1 MRRKYRI
8 SGLTS
13 QATREL
19 IFPVDERG
27 TMKSVVEYFYET
39 YGFVIQH
46 AQLPCLQV
54 DTALLK
60 VACQQRQEREQ
71 DIMQT
76 VHPNAYHED
85 PYAKEF
91 GIKISEWLAQ
101 VEARILS
108 ASWLK
113 YHDTGREKDCL
124 PQVGQWNMMNKKMV
138 NGGTFNHW
146 ICINFSRN
154 VQDGVARGFCYELA
168 QMCFI
173 SGMAF
178 NPEPVLP
185 PITARPDQVEK
196 VLKTRYHDAMTK
208 LQPQKKEL
216 DLLIGIPHSTLHME
230 YWRLIDPQGKPTGVM
245 GWWPSRAVA
254 FLENHDTGSHR
265 HIAIT
270 TANFGILDNG
280 HLHVFDLS
288 PTPNPKTLFELV
300 AYDTVD
306 VVYDVSWSE
315 SHDSSSSP
323 P

>member
-1 MRRKYRI
+1 
-8 SGLTS
+8 
-13 QATREL
+13 
-19 IFPVDERG
+19 
-27 TMKSVVEYFYET
+27 
-39 YGFVIQH
+39 
-46 AQLPCLQV
+46 
-54 DTALLK
+54 
-60 VACQQRQEREQ
+60 
-71 DIMQT
+71 
-76 VHPNAYHED
+76 
-85 PYAKEF
+85 
-91 GIKISEWLAQ
+91 
-101 VEARILS
+101 
-108 ASWLK
+108 
-113 YHDTGREKDCL
+113 
-124 PQVGQWNMMNKKMV
+124 MV

-185 PITARPDQVEK
+185 PITARPDQVGK
-196 VLKTRYHDAMTK
+196 VLKTRCHDAMTK

-216 DLLIGIPHSTLHME
+216 DLLIGIPHSALHME
-230 YWRLIDPQGKPTGVM
+230 YWRLIDPQGKPTDSSKPLSMTTLSNLVFSTR
-245 GWWPSRAVA
+245 P
-254 FLENHDTGSHR
+254 
-265 HIAIT
+265 IANT

-280 HLHVFDLS
+280 RLHVFDLS